1 MDSEAEIVIAFLFKR
16 SGKEELRLSE
26 FYLSLSMDLK
36 WFSPKQAKAFVCH
49 AVKQKLLIK
58 KDDLVT
64 PNFGYKKV
72 VVPIGFHPS
81 KQLFEEKE
89 VERHEEERDV
99 VKAIVERIVE
109 KTGLE
114 AQNVIE
120 KIKDIEKEKNITS
133 EVAALLVGKE
143 YDVILDD
150 CFEEIENKI
159 FRKETI

>member
-16 SGKEELRLSE
+16 SGKEELSLSE

-36 WFSPKQAKAFVCH
+36 WFSPKQTKAFVSH
-49 AVKQKLLIK
+49 AVEQKLLIK
-58 KDDLVT
+58 KGDLVK

-143 YDVILDD
+143 YDIILDD

>member
-1 MDSEAEIVIAFLFKR
+1 VDSEAEIIITFLFKR
-16 SGKEELRLSE
+16 SGKEELSLSE

-36 WFSPKQAKAFVCH
+36 WFSPKQAKAFVSH
-49 AVKQKLLIK
+49 AVEQKLLIK
-58 KDDLVT
+58 KGDLVK

-89 VERHEEERDV
+89 EGIKEEKEDV
-99 VKAIVERIVE
+99 VKTIIDRIVK
-109 KTGLE
+109 KTGLD
-114 AQNVIE
+114 AQSIAE